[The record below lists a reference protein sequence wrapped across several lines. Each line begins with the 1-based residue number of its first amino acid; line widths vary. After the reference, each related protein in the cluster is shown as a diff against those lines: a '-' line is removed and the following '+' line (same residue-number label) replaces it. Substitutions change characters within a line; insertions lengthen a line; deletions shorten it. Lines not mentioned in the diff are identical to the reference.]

1 MAGDNRFGALLE
13 RSTVLRYA
21 LAPLCVGVAA
31 IVHIAAIGR
40 LPVWSSFPPPIHPT
54 ALFQI
59 SVVAAAWFGGTGPG
73 LLAAL
78 LATLTLPLLVAMNYP
93 LVAGFFD
100 LPRFLGFAIT
110 GAAVGWGIT
119 FARRAEAALRQS
131 EVELR
136 KARDELEIRVLEQTA
151 ELRRS
156 QTLLAEAEKLSRTGS
171 FGWKSPTGEVAWSEE
186 TFRILGYDRATKPT
200 VELALQRVHPEDA
213 TLVNETIEHAF
224 RERRDFEREC
234 RLVMPDGSVKYVQLV
249 ARAVRDDSGG
259 VELVGAVMEITDR
272 RHAEEALRKA
282 QGELAHVARVMTMGE
297 LTASIAHEINQPLA
311 AIVAEGDACQGW
323 LAGSPPRLDEARESV
338 SCIVRDGNR
347 ASDII
352 KRIRALVRKA
362 DAQKVRFDINDAI
375 RAVIA
380 LAEGEARRSGATLRI
395 DLAEDLLPVIGDRVQ
410 IQQVILNLVVNGV
423 EAASS
428 VSDRPQDVW
437 IRSRRHESNRVLVAV
452 QDSGIGIEPGN
463 LGKIFD
469 AFYTTKPQGMGMG
482 LAISRSIVESHGG
495 ELRAVPND
503 GPGMRFELA
512 LPAETVV
519 TASTRN
525 R

>member
-1 MAGDNRFGALLE
+1 
-13 RSTVLRYA
+13 
-21 LAPLCVGVAA
+21 
-31 IVHIAAIGR
+31 
-40 LPVWSSFPPPIHPT
+40 
-54 ALFQI
+54 
-59 SVVAAAWFGGTGPG
+59 
-73 LLAAL
+73 
-78 LATLTLPLLVAMNYP
+78 
-93 LVAGFFD
+93 
-100 LPRFLGFAIT
+100 
-110 GAAVGWGIT
+110 
-119 FARRAEAALRQS
+119 
-131 EVELR
+131 
-136 KARDELEIRVLEQTA
+136 
-151 ELRRS
+151 
-156 QTLLAEAEKLSRTGS
+156 
-171 FGWKSPTGEVAWSEE
+171 
-186 TFRILGYDRATKPT
+186 
-200 VELALQRVHPEDA
+200 
-213 TLVNETIEHAF
+213 
-224 RERRDFEREC
+224 
-234 RLVMPDGSVKYVQLV
+234 
-249 ARAVRDDSGG
+249 
-259 VELVGAVMEITDR
+259 R

-311 AIVAEGDACQGW
+311 AIVAEGDACQRW

-395 DLAEDLLPVIGDRVQ
+395 DLAEDLLLVIGDRVQ